1 MRPDEEQRAALRV
14 SDLERERAVDELA
27 QHYADGRL
35 STEELAERTQ
45 AAYQARSHGE
55 LERVLAELPALVRRA
70 SFRRHVALYAVVNA
84 FLVAVWLLTRQ
95 PHPGPPGQGAGAF
108 WPIWPI
114 LIWGFALTLKAI
126 RREARSPARPRA
138 LRRGRY

>member
-1 MRPDEEQRAALRV
+1 MRPDQERRAALRV

-45 AAYQARSHGE
+45 LAYQARSHGE
-55 LERVLAELPALVRRA
+55 LERVLVELPALVRRVP
-70 SFRRHVALYAVVNA
+70 FRRHVALYALVNV
-84 FLVAVWLLTRQ
+84 FLVAIWFLTRP
-95 PHPGPPGQGAGAF
+95 PHPGPTDGGAGTF

-114 LIWGFALTLKAI
+114 LVWGFLLTLKAI
-126 RREARSPARPRA
+126 RREARSPTRGRA
-138 LRRGRY
+138 LRRGR